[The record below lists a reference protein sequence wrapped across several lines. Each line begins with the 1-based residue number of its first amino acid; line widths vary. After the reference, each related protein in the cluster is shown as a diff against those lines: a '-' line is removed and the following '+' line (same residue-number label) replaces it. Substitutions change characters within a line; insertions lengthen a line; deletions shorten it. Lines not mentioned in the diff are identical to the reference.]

1 MEHRNDILR
10 YPLVRVLLLLVF
22 LYLFFVSI
30 ELLGAAFKLFGK
42 GFAET
47 LLQTTS
53 HPLIG
58 LFLGILATSVV
69 QSSSATTSIVVGMV
83 ASGTLP
89 LGNAVPI
96 IMGANIGTTV
106 TNTIVSIGHITRPQE
121 FRRAFAGATVHDFF
135 NFLSVLVFLPLELA
149 THYLEKSAVALQK
162 VFVNVGGLKFVSPL
176 KVIVKPAVHLIRDFV
191 LSWGIG
197 KTAAAVVCLVIALAF
212 LFVAL
217 AQIVKL
223 MKSLIIGKVET
234 LIHDYLFQ
242 NTLRSLV
249 FGLLLT
255 AFVQSSSMVTSLAVP
270 LIGAGILSIE
280 QVFPYTVGA
289 NIGTTF
295 TAIMASFVTAN
306 PAAIATAFVHLLF
319 NISGTLLWLPLKRVP
334 IFFAK
339 KLGELAYR
347 KRALAFVYVFVVF
360 YGIPLILYFLTK

>member
-1 MEHRNDILR
+1 MK
-10 YPLVRVLLLLVF
+10 VVLLFVF

-42 GFAET
+42 GFAESV
-47 LLQTTS
+47 LRTTS

-83 ASGTLP
+83 AASTNALP
-89 LGNAVPI
+89 LSNAVPI

-106 TNTIVSIGHITRPQE
+106 TNTIVAIGHITRPQE

-135 NFLSVLVFLPLELA
+135 NFLSVLVFLPLELT

-162 VFVNVGGLKFVSPL
+162 LFVNVGGLKFVSPL
-176 KVIVKPAVHLIRDFV
+176 KMIVKPAVHFIRDSV
-191 LSWGIG
+191 LDLGIG
-197 KTAAAVVCLVIALAF
+197 KTAAAVICLIIALVLLF
-212 LFVAL
+212 LAL
-217 AQIVKL
+217 ARIVQL
-223 MKSLIIGKVET
+223 MRSLIIGKVEA

-242 NTLRSLV
+242 NAFRSFI

-270 LIGAGILSIE
+270 LVGAGILSLE

-319 NISGTLLWLPLKRVP
+319 NISGTILWLVLPLRKVP
-334 IFFAK
+334 ITLAK

-347 KRALAFVYVFVVF
+347 KRSLAIAYVITVF
-360 YGIPLILYFLTK
+360 YGVPLILYFLTK